1 MSYYNARTQQKKI
14 YWECQ
19 ENDLLCAVHALNSL
33 LQYPYFDA
41 VTLAEIARDID
52 QEEKQLYQFSGAN
65 ENVGESG
72 YFSIQAITRALQGKN
87 LQLEYFNSQNDP
99 TVEQAFICNLSSHWH
114 PIRKLNGKW
123 YELDSLAEYPRMIG
137 DIYLSELLYGIKNKG
152 YSVFVVKGEFPEN
165 FPFEDLA
172 PHQLLLSE
180 EDIKSHQM
188 SGARRN
194 EEKEFEEALKRSME
208 VDYMKNQDDELA
220 KALALSM
227 GSMPYSIDDDDEEL
241 KKALAM
247 SMEGSVPQKNFPTN
261 FNIEKKQSYS
271 EEEELAKAI
280 ELSKELEEAKNDVA
294 KMEIPEYDGPG
305 VFDIR
310 MKCLD
315 GKSLMKK
322 FLPQCKVR
330 ELLEW
335 GKVINNTVKI
345 RLVQFYPRKVFEDLD
360 LSLDEA
366 GINRENAGIVAEKI
380 I

>member
-1 MSYYNARTQQKKI
+1 MSYFDTRFQQKKI

-41 VTLAEIARDID
+41 VTLAEIAREID

-87 LQLEYFNSQNDP
+87 LQLEYFNPQNDP
-99 TVEQAFICNLSSHWH
+99 TIEQAFVCNLSSHWH
-114 PIRKLNGKW
+114 PIRKLYGKW

-165 FPFEDLA
+165 FPYEDLS
-172 PHQLLLSE
+172 PHQLLLTE
-180 EDIKSHQM
+180 EDIKNHQM

-194 EEKEFEEALKRSME
+194 EDREFQEALKRSME

-227 GSMPYSIDDDDEEL
+227 APYSVDDDEEL
-241 KKALAM
+241 TKALAM
-247 SMEGSVPQKNFPTN
+247 SMEGSAPQQKFSTN
-261 FNIEKKQSYS
+261 FAIEKKQSYS

-280 ELSKELEEAKNDVA
+280 EMSKQLEEELKNDVA
-294 KMEIPEYDGPG
+294 KVEDIPEYNGSG

-330 ELLEW
+330 EVLEW
-335 GKVINNTVKI
+335 GKAINNSEKI
-345 RLVQFYPRKVFEDLD
+345 RLVQFYPRRVFEDLN

-366 GINRENAGIVAEKI
+366 GINKENAGIIAEKI
-380 I
+380 V